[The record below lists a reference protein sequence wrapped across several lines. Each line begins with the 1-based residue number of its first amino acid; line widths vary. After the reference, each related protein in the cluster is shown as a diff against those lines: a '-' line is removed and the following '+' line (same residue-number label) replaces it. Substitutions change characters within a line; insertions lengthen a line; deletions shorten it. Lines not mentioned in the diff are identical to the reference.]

1 MHHLTV
7 LPAVVLAILGQIF
20 KSGQGQTH
28 KIIVGTAVLLGAL
41 FVAYCVYFVVFRF
54 VLRRR
59 ISLMNHRFIRRFS
72 RPAFWIFGIA
82 AAMSAVPFFE
92 FSESIAGTIEHI
104 LHICFLICI
113 GWVLVAFVYTFEDI
127 MVRRYDMSASDNLN
141 ARRIRTQL
149 AVIRRVALIFVFVLT
164 AGLVL
169 YTFNHTRIWQYGAG
183 LIASAGLASFALA
196 SAAKT
201 TVGNMLAGIQIALT
215 EPIRLDDVVI
225 VDGQWGRIEEI
236 TSAYVVVKIWNLERL
251 IVPLTWFIENPF
263 QNWTRTSSDLL
274 GTFYIYVDYTCP
286 VDPLR
291 EEFERIL
298 KETDLWDGKAQV
310 LQVTDLF
317 KTTMQ
322 LRCLLS
328 ASDSGKL
335 FNLRCLAREKMILF
349 IQQNYP
355 QHLPTLRFAEN
366 AREQEHS
373 HEHSL
378 PGSLPGSAHE
388 ARTNS
393 PTP

>member
-1 MHHLTV
+1 MHPTSV
-7 LPAVVLAILGQIF
+7 LPAAAPAVLGQVF
-20 KSGQGQTH
+20 ANGQQHLH
-28 KIIVGTAVLLGAL
+28 KVIVGTAVLFGAL
-41 FVAYCVYFVVFRF
+41 FLAYGIYLVVFRY
-54 VLRRR
+54 VLKRK
-59 ISLMNHRFIRRFS
+59 ISLSNHRFIGRFR

-92 FSESIAGTIEHI
+92 FSSYLAGTIEHI
-104 LHICFLICI
+104 LHICFLVCV
-113 GWVLVAFVYTFEDI
+113 GWVLTACVYTFEDI
-127 MVRRYDMSASDNLN
+127 MVRRYDMSAADNLN

-263 QNWTRTSSDLL
+263 QNWTRTSSDLI

-286 VDPLR
+286 VEPLR
-291 EEFERIL
+291 KEFERIL
-298 KETDLWDGKAQV
+298 KETTLWDGKAQV

-335 FNLRCLAREKMILF
+335 FDLRCLAREKMILF

-366 AREQEHS
+366 AREHEHTQEHS
-373 HEHSL
+373 PTGASL
-378 PGSLPGSAHE
+378 EQKTS
-388 ARTNS
+388 S
-393 PTP
+393 PAP

>member
-7 LPAVVLAILGQIF
+7 LSAVVLAALGQIF
-20 KSGQGQTH
+20 KNGQGQTH

-41 FVAYCVYFVVFRF
+41 FVALGLYIAVFRF
-54 VLRRR
+54 ILKRKV
-59 ISLMNHRFIRRFS
+59 SLTNHRFIRRFS

-82 AAMSAVPFFE
+82 AAMSAVPFFQ
-92 FSESIAGTIEHI
+92 FSSSVADTVEHV
-104 LHICFLICI
+104 LHIAFLICV
-113 GWVLVAFVYTFEDI
+113 GWILVACVYTFEDM
-127 MVRRYDMSASDNLN
+127 MVRRYDMSAADNLN

-164 AGLVL
+164 VGLVL

-263 QNWTRTSSDLL
+263 QNWTRTSSDLI
-274 GTFYIYVDYTCP
+274 GTFYVYVDYTCP

-328 ASDSGKL
+328 ASDSGTL

-349 IQQNYP
+349 IQKNYP
-355 QHLPTLRFAEN
+355 QHLPTLRFAET
-366 AREQEHS
+366 AREHDPA
-373 HEHSL
+373 HERAL
-378 PGSLPGSAHE
+378 PGISPE
-388 ARTNS
+388 AGGQS
-393 PTP
+393 PSP

>member
-28 KIIVGTAVLLGAL
+28 RIIVGTAVLLGAL
-41 FVAYCVYFVVFRF
+41 FVAYGIYFVVFRF
-54 VLRRR
+54 VLRRK
-59 ISLMNHRFIRRFS
+59 ISLMNHRFIGRFS
-72 RPAFWIFGIA
+72 RPAFWIVGIA
-82 AAMSAVPFFE
+82 AAMSAVPFFQLND
-92 FSESIAGTIEHI
+92 SMAGTVEHI
-104 LHICFLICI
+104 LHIIFLICI
-113 GWVLVAFVYTFEDI
+113 GWVLVAFVYTFEDV
-127 MVRRYDMSASDNLN
+127 MVRRYDMSTADNLN

-149 AVIRRVALIFVFVLT
+149 AVIRRIALIFVFVLT

-225 VDGQWGRIEEI
+225 VDGQWEI

-263 QNWTRTSSDLL
+263 QNWTRTSSDLI

-291 EEFERIL
+291 KEFERIL
-298 KETDLWDGKAQV
+298 KETTLWDGKAQV

-328 ASDSGKL
+328 ATDSGKL
-335 FNLRCLAREKMILF
+335 FDLRCLAREKMILF
-349 IQQNYP
+349 IQQNDP

-366 AREQEHS
+366 ARDQEHS
-373 HEHSL
+373 HENAL
-378 PGSLPGSAHE
+378 RSAALE
-388 ARTNS
+388 AKTNS
-393 PTP
+393 PAP

>member
-1 MHHLTV
+1 MLHWAAFS
-7 LPAVVLAILGQIF
+7 AVFFAFLGQVF
-20 KSGQGQTH
+20 TSGESQTH
-28 KIIVGTAVLLGAL
+28 RLVVGTAVLFGAL
-41 FVAYCVYFVVFRF
+41 FLAYGAYFAVFRF
-54 VLRRR
+54 VLRRK
-59 ISLMNHRFIRRFS
+59 ISLANHQFIRRYS

-82 AAMSAVPFFE
+82 AAMSAVPFFQ
-92 FSESIAGTIEHI
+92 FNAYIADTTEHV
-104 LHICFLICI
+104 LHIIFLICV
-113 GWVLVAFVYTFEDI
+113 GWVLATSVYTFEDL
-127 MVRRYDMSASDNLN
+127 MVRRYDMNAADNLN

-263 QNWTRTSSDLL
+263 QNWTRTSSDLI

-286 VDPLR
+286 VEPLR
-291 EEFERIL
+291 KEYERIL
-298 KETDLWDGKAQV
+298 QETALWDGKAQV

-335 FNLRCLAREKMILF
+335 FDLRCLAREKMILF

-366 AREQEHS
+366 GREQEQA
-373 HEHSL
+373 HEHTL
-378 PGSLPGSAHE
+378 PRTAPE
-388 ARTNS
+388 AKAI
-393 PTP
+393 PPAP